1 MNLQSWTNFFGT
13 LVSISVQCTFFEL
26 QMPPTS
32 PLINVGHKLVHFQ
45 PCILFSLHFLQ
56 ATLSWGVGRGLQ
68 KNPEYVIKGE
78 FKDKM
83 LYYSTVPMYLSMIVD
98 VNDKIHLK

>member
-13 LVSISVQCTFFEL
+13 HAFISVQCTFFEL

-32 PLINVGHKLVHFQ
+32 PLINVGNKLVHFQ

-56 ATLSWGVGRGLQ
+56 ATLNGGRGLQ

-78 FKDKM
+78 LKDKM
-83 LYYSTVPMYLSMIVD
+83 LYCP
-98 VNDKIHLK
+98 

>member
-13 LVSISVQCTFFEL
+13 FVFISVQCTFIFL
-26 QMPPTS
+26 TS
-32 PLINVGHKLVHFQ
+32 DATHFPFGHKLVHFQ

-56 ATLSWGVGRGLQ
+56 ATLSWGAGRGLQ
-68 KNPEYVIKGE
+68 KNQEYVIKGE